1 MEHKHEHSC
10 LTLIGSRFPYELSA
24 SDIQC
29 TVMGACEH
37 VTACLQCRDNQEVRL
52 IIHEWNFVS
61 VSCITIWPYCSHGS
75 WNADECSH
83 LSSAAVCLNEC
94 TYHHTFWRSGTDFIL
109 IFFRFNGIAKFQG
122 ESHLRGVIIYG
133 GGWENLLFFHHKRR
147 LSRKWYKIGPWLLWI
162 TNREW

>member
-83 LSSAAVCLNEC
+83 LSSAAVCL
-94 TYHHTFWRSGTDFIL
+94 
-109 IFFRFNGIAKFQG
+109 
-122 ESHLRGVIIYG
+122 
-133 GGWENLLFFHHKRR
+133 
-147 LSRKWYKIGPWLLWI
+147 
-162 TNREW
+162 